1 MVVDEAPAERHQGH
15 THGGLEEEHHRAV
28 DHQDGG
34 QRLRVPQE
42 AGEKYAEKAAG
53 GD

>member
-1 MVVDEAPAERHQGH
+1 MVVDEAPAERHQSR
-15 THGGLEEEHHRAV
+15 THGGLEEEHHGAV
-28 DHQDGG
+28 DHQDDG